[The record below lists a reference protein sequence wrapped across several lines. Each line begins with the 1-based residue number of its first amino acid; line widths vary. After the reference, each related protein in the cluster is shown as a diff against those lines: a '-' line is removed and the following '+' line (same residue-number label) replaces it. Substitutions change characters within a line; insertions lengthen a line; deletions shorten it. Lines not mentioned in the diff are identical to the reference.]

1 MYRDGEPSGTATKEL
16 GLLVIH
22 LASDRTES
30 HNFAYELGIQV
41 SIGIWYWKSSLASV
55 IRKSAEAVAQKV
67 TAACHKDVYKY
78 EYVEF
83 RTLDNH

>member
-1 MYRDGEPSGTATKEL
+1 MEQIQDCNNWPVLVMYRDGEPSGTATKEL

-41 SIGIWYWKSSLASV
+41 SIGI
-55 IRKSAEAVAQKV
+55 
-67 TAACHKDVYKY
+67 
-78 EYVEF
+78 
-83 RTLDNH
+83 